1 MIYIGVDLGGT
12 NIAVGLVDEEGKIL
26 LKGSTPTLL
35 ERGPEPIIQDMGKLA
50 LELLE
55 KGGYTIDDVAS
66 IGVGVPGV
74 TNPETGVISFCTNLR
89 WHNVPLT
96 EILSKIIDKP
106 IYIENDATVAA
117 LAESVAG
124 VSKGLKNSIF
134 LTLGTGVGGG
144 IIIDGK
150 IYAGTHHVGS
160 ELGHMTINV
169 EGIRCTCGNVGCW
182 EQYSS
187 ATALIRMGRE
197 AAEANPDCLIAKLVG
212 GDLSKIEAKTVIDAA
227 REKDPVVEKVYAK
240 YIYYLAMGIVALI
253 NAFDP
258 ELFALGGGVSKAGD
272 FLLEPLREEV
282 KKYIFYKDLPYA
294 RIELAALGNDA
305 GIIGAAMLG
314 K

>member
-182 EQYSS
+182 EQSSS
-187 ATALIRMGRE
+187 ATALIRMGRRGKPRLPHRQAGGRRSVQDRGQDRHRRGPRE
-197 AAEANPDCLIAKLVG
+197 GSRCRKGLCQVYLLPGHGHRGPDQRLRPRALRPGRRRIQGRRLPARAPARG
-212 GDLSKIEAKTVIDAA
+212 GQEVH
-227 REKDPVVEKVYAK
+227 
-240 YIYYLAMGIVALI
+240 
-253 NAFDP
+253 
-258 ELFALGGGVSKAGD
+258 
-272 FLLEPLREEV
+272 LL
-282 KKYIFYKDLPYA
+282 
-294 RIELAALGNDA
+294 
-305 GIIGAAMLG
+305 
-314 K
+314 